1 MRAYQTSL
9 FAGAALLASSFA
21 ASTPAFAQ
29 TSAAPAAAAGPVCEI
44 DQNKGQN
51 VARATLSMAQAQAA
65 LKGGNPGKE
74 LRTIVGLLNAPGIK
88 TENPVGRA
96 YLLGSAYLLLLE
108 QPGINPIAV
117 RSTIGHTVNPTA
129 TIDLYA
135 AADSAL
141 TVVEQS
147 SAACASFVGPFRQQ
161 KPWLA
166 VTNAAITALNANQ
179 LDSAEIFAR
188 RSLTLDRT
196 SPYAYSV
203 MASVE
208 KSRKNYPAM
217 LEYARKTL
225 SAAGTDTAYAD
236 VRGQMLYDVAA
247 TATLRSEAA
256 SGAEKRALAREAIT
270 AWNAVMASSTN
281 EIRGMTAVASLAK
294 LYVAAGDS
302 ASIPKLY
309 APMLAEP
316 SKFGE
321 SALLQAG
328 VVASQSKRP
337 KEAAQLFAA
346 VVARNPYQRDALNN
360 LAASYLAIDEFGKV
374 GPVVSK
380 LLALDPSNPDNW
392 MLYAFMY
399 RGMMNAAK
407 VPKLKNAYTDSLV
420 LYNTKAEKMPVKVAF
435 TEFSRN
441 NDGTTLVGTVENR
454 AAAPKSFTMSVDFL
468 DSKGSVIFTE
478 TVPVGPVSGKGSKEF
493 RIKSPKT
500 GVAGFR
506 YKPLV

>member
-1 MRAYQTSL
+1 MKAFYTSL
-9 FAGAALLASSFA
+9 FAGAAMLASSIVA
-21 ASTPAFAQ
+21 VTPVFAQ
-29 TSAAPAAAAGPVCEI
+29 IPVAVTGPTCEI
-44 DQNKGQN
+44 DQNKPQSI
-51 VARATLSMAQAQAA
+51 ARATLAMAQAQSA
-65 LKGGNPGKE
+65 LKGGNPTNQLK
-74 LRTIVGLLNAPGIK
+74 TIVGLLNALGMK
-88 TENPVGRA
+88 NENPVGRA

-117 RSTIGHTVNPTA
+117 RSTVGHTVDPTA

-147 SAACASFVGPFRQQ
+147 SAACAAYVTPFRQQ

-166 VTNAAITALNANQ
+166 VTNAAINALNANQ

-188 RSLTLDRT
+188 RSLTLDRR

-203 MASVE
+203 MASIE

-217 LEYARKTL
+217 LEYAKKTL
-225 SAAGTDTAYAD
+225 TTAGTDTSYAG
-236 VRGQMLYDVAA
+236 VREQMLYEIAA
-247 TATLRSEAA
+247 TASLRSEAA
-256 SGAEKRALAREAIT
+256 VGADKKSLAREAIT
-270 AWNAVMASSTN
+270 AWNEVMTN
-281 EIRGMTAVASLAK
+281 SPDDIRGTTAVASLAR
-294 LYVAAGDS
+294 LYISAGDS
-302 ASIPKLY
+302 ASIPKIY
-309 APMLAEP
+309 AAMLTEP

-328 VVASQSKRP
+328 VVASQNKRP
-337 KEAAQLFAA
+337 RDAAQLFA
-346 VVARNPYQRDALNN
+346 VVVDRNPYQRDALNN
-360 LAASYLAIDEFGKV
+360 LAASYLIMEEFSKV
-374 GPVVSK
+374 LPVVAK
-380 LLALDPSNPDNW
+380 LTELDPSNPDNW

-399 RGMMNAAK
+399 SGMMKAAK
-407 VPKLKNAYTDSLV
+407 APKLRNAYTDSLV

-441 NDGTTLVGTVENR
+441 NEGTTLVGTVENR
-454 AAAPKSFTMSVDFL
+454 AAASKSFTMSVDFL
-468 DSKGSVIFTE
+468 DAKGSVVFTGII
-478 TVPVGPVSGKGSKEF
+478 PVGPIAPKGSKEF
-493 RIKSPKT
+493 RIKTEKT